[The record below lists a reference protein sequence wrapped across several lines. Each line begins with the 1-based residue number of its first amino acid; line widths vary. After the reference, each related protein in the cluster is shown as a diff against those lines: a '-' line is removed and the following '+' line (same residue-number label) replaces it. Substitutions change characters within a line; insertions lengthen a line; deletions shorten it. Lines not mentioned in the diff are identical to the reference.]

1 VLGLVTMDDL
11 LAQIFGAM
19 RDERADL
26 QASMPGIKAQRSR
39 TPASGI
45 DTSPISKVEPEPEP
59 VSELDNA
66 ALRSVLA
73 DPINQVIPI
82 HAPEDE
88 VTPPAHDID
97 ELQAGD
103 KS

>member
-1 VLGLVTMDDL
+1 
-11 LAQIFGAM
+11 
-19 RDERADL
+19 
-26 QASMPGIKAQRSR
+26 MPGIKTQRSR

-45 DTSPISKVEPEPEP
+45 DTNPVPKQEPEPDP
-59 VSELDNA
+59 VSDLNNA

-73 DPINQVIPI
+73 DPVNQVIPI